1 MLLFKGENGQG
12 KSNLLEAIYLLAIAK
27 SARASTDRE
36 LVRKQSISADTY
48 SRVAAEVD
56 RNGDSLRLQ
65 VDFQSRLTDPSNTEQ
80 DGEDDSRSYMESIT
94 VQKYFRVNGAPRRA
108 SGLIGQLNA
117 VMFSA
122 DDLDLIYGSP
132 SVRRRYL
139 DILISQ
145 LDPGYLRSLQ
155 RYQRIVQQRNH
166 LLKSLRVGSAM
177 PAELEFWDEELIV
190 EGSCIMARRITT
202 VGRLSEVA
210 GPIHWRLSGKG
221 EALEVIY
228 RPNVA
233 LTGDATAESL
243 ARDIRGAIEDRRQR
257 ETAQGVTV
265 SGPHRDDLQVLVD
278 GLDAGAYAS
287 RGQARTA
294 VLALKLAEADY
305 LKEQRGDEPVIL
317 LDDVLS
323 ELDAGRRAQVLE
335 HLGAYQQTFIT
346 TTDLGPIEG
355 RFLSEMQGSLVVNGH
370 VEPMGPDLAVQDGPS
385 KEGLKG

>member
-27 SARASTDRE
+27 SARASADRE

-48 SRVAAEVD
+48 TRVAAEVD

-65 VDFQSRLTDPSNTEQ
+65 VDFQSRLTSPSNTEPA
-80 DGEDDSRSYMESIT
+80 GEDDSPSYMDSIS
-94 VQKYFRVNGAPRRA
+94 VQKFFRVNGAPRRA

-132 SVRRRYL
+132 AVRRRYL

-145 LDPGYLRSLQ
+145 LDPKYLRSLQ

-166 LLKSLRVGSAM
+166 LLKSLRVGSAA
-177 PAELEFWDEELIV
+177 PAELEFWDEELIA
-190 EGSCIMARRITT
+190 EGSCIMAQRITT

-210 GPIHWRLSGKG
+210 GPIHFQLSGKG
-221 EALEVIY
+221 ETMEVVY

-233 LTGDATAESL
+233 LTGDGTAESL
-243 ARDIRGAIEDRRQR
+243 AQDIRGAIEDRRGR

-278 GLDAGAYAS
+278 GMDAGAYAS

-294 VLALKLAEADY
+294 VLAMKLAEADY
-305 LKEQRGDEPVIL
+305 LKEQRGHEPVIL

-323 ELDAGRRAQVLE
+323 ELDAGRRVQILE
-335 HLGAYQQTFIT
+335 HLRAYQQTFIT
-346 TTDLGPIEG
+346 TTDLGSIEA
-355 RFLSEMQGSLVVNGH
+355 RFLSEMRGSLVVDGR
-370 VEPMGPDLAVQDGPS
+370 VEPMGPDFENEAHPS
-385 KEGLKG
+385 KEGP

>member
-48 SRVAAEVD
+48 TRVAAEVD
-56 RNGDSLRLQ
+56 RNGDSVRLQ
-65 VDFQSRLTDPSNTEQ
+65 VDFQSRLVETPEREAADNVDGSSN
-80 DGEDDSRSYMESIT
+80 GASIT

-132 SVRRRYL
+132 AVRRRYL
-139 DILISQ
+139 DIFISQ
-145 LDPGYLRSLQ
+145 LDSSYLRSLL
-155 RYQRIVQQRNH
+155 RYQRVVQQRNH
-166 LLKSLRVGSAM
+166 LLKSLRMGSSA
-177 PAELEFWDEELIV
+177 PSEIDFWDEELIA
-190 EGSCIMARRITT
+190 EGSCIMAQRVVT

-210 GPIHWRLSGKG
+210 GPIHRQLSGKR
-221 EALEVIY
+221 EAMEVVY
-228 RPNVA
+228 RPNVEV
-233 LTGDATAESL
+233 TGDASAEAL
-243 ARDIRGAIEDRRQR
+243 AQDMRSAIEDGRQR
-257 ETAQGVTV
+257 ETAQGVTI

-278 GLDAGAYAS
+278 GMDVAAYAS

-294 VLALKLAEADY
+294 VLAMKLAEADY
-305 LKEQRGDEPVIL
+305 LREQRGHEPVIL

-335 HLGAYQQTFIT
+335 RLSVYQQTFIT
-346 TTDLGPIEG
+346 TTDLGSMET
-355 RFLSEMQGSLVVNGH
+355 RFLSEMQGSLVLNGH
-370 VEPMGPDLAVQDGPS
+370 VEPMEQGFDAHDYRS
-385 KEGLKG
+385 KEGA